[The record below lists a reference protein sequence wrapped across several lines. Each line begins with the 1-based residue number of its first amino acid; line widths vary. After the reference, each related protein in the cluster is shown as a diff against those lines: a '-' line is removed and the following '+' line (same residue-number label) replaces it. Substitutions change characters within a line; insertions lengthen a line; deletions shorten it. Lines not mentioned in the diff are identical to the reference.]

1 MVFGLG
7 RKKQNAQSDG
17 AADNAATGAPSL
29 SGEAMDMVREAA
41 SSMSA
46 GGMSAGGS
54 AMAPAM
60 APKMAPTMAPTMATG
75 AAASPVSVVP
85 DSADTGQTRRR
96 IRRVYINH
104 GDLFFIYKLVIFYI
118 IRVAIIHVRRC
129 GLYCG
134 ARHRGLGWGA

>member
-60 APKMAPTMAPTMATG
+60 APTMAPTMATG

-85 DSADTGQTRRR
+85 DSADAGQTRRR

-104 GDLFFIYKLVIFYI
+104 GDSFFIYKLVIFYV
-118 IRVAIIHVRRC
+118 IRVAIIHVHRC

>member
-60 APKMAPTMAPTMATG
+60 APTMAPTMATG

-85 DSADTGQTRRR
+85 DSADAGQTRRR

-104 GDLFFIYKLVIFYI
+104 CDLFFIYKLVIFYI
-118 IRVAIIHVRRC
+118 ITVAIIHVHRC

-134 ARHRGLGWGA
+134 AHHRGLGWGA

>member
-60 APKMAPTMAPTMATG
+60 APAIVPTMAPAMATG

-85 DSADTGQTRRR
+85 DSADAVCATRQ
-96 IRRVYINH
+96 VSA
-104 GDLFFIYKLVIFYI
+104 DCT
-118 IRVAIIHVRRC
+118 A
-129 GLYCG
+129 
-134 ARHRGLGWGA
+134 